1 MRWRHSA
8 AGPTKFICVSVSV
21 KSLLSTL
28 TLRGPHE
35 VLRGNLGIAGLP
47 GVVYTPG
54 KGLNL
59 PAVAFGHGW
68 LTGVGN
74 YRRLLEHLASWGY
87 VAAAPDTER
96 GPIPSHLNLATDLL
110 TTLDICAG
118 VRLGT
123 GNISVRPDR
132 LALAGH
138 GMGAGAAVIAASQR
152 EVAAVAALFPSPTAP
167 SAEALAGKV
176 DAPALILAGAAD
188 IDSVSSDALPLASA
202 WGEGA
207 ILRSLDKAT
216 HNGMVEGRRALAA
229 LGAGKHEPKT
239 ERLTRALLVGYLNY
253 TLLGDKKYKPFAD
266 PEALIPHTQI
276 VNPDAVEDE
285 PEQPQKLPVLQLI
298 QALRK

>member
-1 MRWRHSA
+1 M
-8 AGPTKFICVSVSV
+8 SVSV

-110 TTLDICAG
+110 TTLDICTG
-118 VRLGT
+118 VRLGA

-176 DAPALILAGAAD
+176 DAPALILAGATD

-266 PEALIPHTQI
+266 PRPSSPT
-276 VNPDAVEDE
+276 PSW
-285 PEQPQKLPVLQLI
+285 
-298 QALRK
+298 

>member
-1 MRWRHSA
+1 MARRSDKFTVVSA
-8 AGPTKFICVSVSV
+8 SV

-28 TLRGPHE
+28 TARGPHS
-35 VLRGNLGIAGLP
+35 VLRGNLGIAGQP
-47 GVVYTPG
+47 GVVYTPE

-68 LTGVGN
+68 LTGAVN

-118 VRLGT
+118 VRLG
-123 GNISVRPDR
+123 GGDISVHPDR

-152 EVAAVAALFPSPTAP
+152 EVAAVAALFPSPTSP
-167 SAEALAGKV
+167 SAEALAPGI
-176 DAPALILAGAAD
+176 DTAALILAGASD
-188 IDSVSSDALPLASA
+188 IGSVSSNAIPLATA
-202 WGEGA
+202 WGGKT
-207 ILRSLDKAT
+207 ILRSVEKAT
-216 HNGMVEGRRALAA
+216 HNGMVEGRRALSA

-239 ERLTRALLVGYLNY
+239 ERLTRALLVGFLNFE
-253 TLLGDKKYKPFAD
+253 LLGDKKYKLFAD
-266 PEALIPHTQI
+266 PEALLPHTEI
-276 VNPDAVEDE
+276 VDPEAVEEE
-285 PEQPQKLPVLQLI
+285 PEHPQKLPLLQLV

>member
-1 MRWRHSA
+1 MSA
-8 AGPTKFICVSVSV
+8 SV

-28 TLRGPHE
+28 TARGPHQ
-35 VLRGNLGIAGLP
+35 VLRGNLGIAGQP
-47 GVVYTPG
+47 GVVYTPA

-68 LTGVGN
+68 LAGAGN

-118 VRLGT
+118 VRLGV
-123 GNISVRPDR
+123 GDISVHPKK
-132 LALAGH
+132 LALVGH

-167 SAEALAGKV
+167 SAEALAPNI
-176 DAPALILAGAAD
+176 DIPALILTGAED
-188 IDSVSSDALPLASA
+188 KDSVSSNAIPLAAA
-202 WGEGA
+202 WGEGT
-207 ILRSLDKAT
+207 ILRSLDRAS

-253 TLLGDKKYKPFAD
+253 QVLGDKKYKPFAD
-266 PEALIPHTQI
+266 PEALIPHTQVVDPNAI
-276 VNPDAVEDE
+276 DEE
-285 PEQPQKLPVLQLI
+285 PEQPQKLPILQLV

>member
-1 MRWRHSA
+1 MSA
-8 AGPTKFICVSVSV
+8 SV

-28 TLRGPHE
+28 TARGPHQ
-35 VLRGNLGIAGLP
+35 VLRGNLGIAGQP
-47 GVVYTPG
+47 GVVYTPA
-54 KGLNL
+54 KGTNL

-68 LTGVGN
+68 LTGAGN
-74 YRRLLEHLASWGY
+74 YRRLLEHVASWGF

-123 GNISVRPDR
+123 GEISVHPDK

-152 EVAAVAALFPSPTAP
+152 EVAAVAALYPAPTTPSG
-167 SAEALAGKV
+167 EALAPGI
-176 DAPALILAGAAD
+176 DAPALILAGASD
-188 IDSVSSDALPLASA
+188 IDSVSSNAIPLASA
-202 WGEGA
+202 WGGTA
-207 ILRSLDKAT
+207 VLRSVDRAS

-239 ERLTRALLVGYLNY
+239 ERLTRALLVGFLNY
-253 TLLGDKKYKPFAD
+253 AVLGDKKYKAFAD
-266 PEALIPHTQI
+266 PEVLIPNTQ
-276 VNPDAVEDE
+276 VVDPDAVEEE
-285 PEQPQKLPVLQLI
+285 PAEPQKLPLLQLV

>member
-1 MRWRHSA
+1 MSA
-8 AGPTKFICVSVSV
+8 SV

-28 TLRGPHE
+28 TARGPHQ
-35 VLRGNLGIAGLP
+35 VLRGNLGIAGQP
-47 GVVYTPG
+47 GVVYTPA

-68 LTGVGN
+68 LTKAEN
-74 YRRLLEHLASWGY
+74 YRRLLEHLASWGF

-123 GNISVRPDR
+123 GDISVHPDK

-152 EVAAVAALFPSPTAP
+152 AVSAVAALYPAPTAP
-167 SAEALAGKV
+167 SGESLAGGI
-176 DAPALILAGAAD
+176 DTPALILAGAAD
-188 IDSVSSDALPLASA
+188 IDSVSSNAIPLASA
-202 WGEGA
+202 WGGKA
-207 ILRSLDKAT
+207 VLRSVDRAS

-239 ERLTRALLVGYLNY
+239 ERLTRALLVGFLNY
-253 TLLGDKKYKPFAD
+253 TVLGDKKYKAFAD
-266 PEALIPHTQI
+266 PEILIPHTQ
-276 VNPDAVEDE
+276 VVDPDAVEEE
-285 PEQPQKLPVLQLI
+285 PAEPQKLPLLQLV